1 MAKPMEDGRRLRIL
15 VVEDHADSA
24 RMLETILG
32 KWGYEASVVGSC
44 AGASQA
50 AAARDFDLAMCDIQ
64 LPDGDGAALMREL
77 RQERGVRC
85 IAVTAHVT
93 QPETEAYVRDGIE
106 HVLPKP
112 YTFAQLR
119 GVLERALGGPG
130 DSEDCGGFQSR

>member
-1 MAKPMEDGRRLRIL
+1 MAKPSEDERRLRIL

-50 AAARDFDLAMCDIQ
+50 AASANFDLAMCYIQ

-77 RQERGVRC
+77 SAARGVRC

-93 QPETEAYVRDGIE
+93 QSETEAYVRDGIE

-119 GVLERALGGPG
+119 GVLERALGARGG
-130 DSEDCGGFQSR
+130 DSN